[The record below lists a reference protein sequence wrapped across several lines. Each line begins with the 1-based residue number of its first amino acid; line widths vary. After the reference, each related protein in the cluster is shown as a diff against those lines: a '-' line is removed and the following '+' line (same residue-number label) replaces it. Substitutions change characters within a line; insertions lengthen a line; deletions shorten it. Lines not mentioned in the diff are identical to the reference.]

1 MAVKGDVLADT
12 LLDHQ
17 DIQQYRLG
25 TLGRAFVAD
34 KAVSMRLILANEK
47 FGNINGALV
56 GVSVPSSRHRIL
68 GIRL

>member
-1 MAVKGDVLADT
+1 MQSSSNFATDPVNGCQGDVLADT

-17 DIQQYRLG
+17 GIQQYRLG

-56 GVSVPSSRHRIL
+56 G
-68 GIRL
+68 